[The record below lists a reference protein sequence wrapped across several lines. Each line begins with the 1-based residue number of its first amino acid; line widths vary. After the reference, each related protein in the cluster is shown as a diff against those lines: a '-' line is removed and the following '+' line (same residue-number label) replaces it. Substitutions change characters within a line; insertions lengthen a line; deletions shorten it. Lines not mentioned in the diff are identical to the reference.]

1 MTDTATATKPRVIP
15 RGDLAISVGV
25 VVMGLI
31 AAWQTTLI
39 QTSAYA
45 QVGPRAFA
53 WATSCMLIVMG
64 LFLVKDAVMGGWSHE
79 TEEFGEVDWQGGL
92 WMVGGLVVNVA
103 LIEFIGFILASTLLF
118 IFTARAFGSRSL
130 VRDTLIGLTLTVVA
144 YVGFDRVLG
153 YKIGTG
159 WIESLI

>member
-92 WMVGGLVVNVA
+92 WMVGGLIVNVA

-118 IFTARAFGSRSL
+118 IFTARAFGSLSL
-130 VRDTLIGLTLTVVA
+130 VRDTLIGLTLTIVA

>member
-1 MTDTATATKPRVIP
+1 MMDTSGTSASRGIP
-15 RGDLAISVGV
+15 KGDLAISVGV

-79 TEEFGEVDWQGGL
+79 TEEFGEVDWRGGL
-92 WMVGGLVVNVA
+92 WMVGGLIVNVA

-118 IFTARAFGSRSL
+118 IFTARAFGSHAL
-130 VRDTLIGLTLTVVA
+130 VRDTLIGLALTVVT

>member
-1 MTDTATATKPRVIP
+1 MSDANTITKPRGIP
-15 RGDLAISVGV
+15 KGDLAISLGV
-25 VVMGLI
+25 VAMGFI

-45 QVGPRAFA
+45 QVGPRTFA

-64 LFLVKDAVMGGWSHE
+64 LFLVKDAVAGGWSHE
-79 TEEFGEVDWQGGL
+79 AEEFGEVDWRGGL
-92 WMVGGLVVNVA
+92 WMVGGLIVNVA
-103 LIEFIGFILASTLLF
+103 LIEYIGFILASTLLF
-118 IFTARAFGSRSL
+118 IFTARAFGSLSL

-144 YVGFDRVLG
+144 YVGFDRILG

>member
-1 MTDTATATKPRVIP
+1 MPNTQTVTAPSSMPK
-15 RGDLAISVGV
+15 GDLAIAVGV
-25 VVMGLI
+25 VAMGLI

-39 QTSAYA
+39 QDSAYA

-64 LFLVKDAVMGGWSHE
+64 LFLVKDAVMGGWSHGI
-79 TEEFGEVDWQGGL
+79 EEFGEVDWHGGL

-103 LIEFIGFILASTLLF
+103 LIEFIGFILASSLLF
-118 IFTARAFGSRSL
+118 IFAARAFGSLSL
-130 VRDTLIGLTLTVVA
+130 ARDAGIGLALTITA
-144 YVGFDRVLG
+144 YVGFDRILG

-159 WIESLI
+159 WVESLI

>member
-1 MTDTATATKPRVIP
+1 MTPISTAPGPRSIP
-15 RGDLAISVGV
+15 KGDLAISIGV
-25 VVMGLI
+25 VVMGLV

-39 QTSAYA
+39 PTSAYA

-53 WATSCMLIVMG
+53 WATSCMLVIMG
-64 LFLVKDAVMGGWSHE
+64 FFLVKDAVTGGWSHE
-79 TEEFGEVDWQGGL
+79 TDEFGAVDWPGGL
-92 WMVGGLVVNVA
+92 WMVGGLVANVT
-103 LIEFIGFILASTLLF
+103 LIETIGFILASTLLF
-118 IFTARAFGSRSL
+118 VFTARAFGSRSL
-130 VRDTLIGLTLTVVA
+130 VRDTLIGFTLTVVA